1 MAKLRK
7 ACCYRKPKRAY
18 TRVSKYKRQS
28 FVKGVPGIKIVKFE
42 MGKTNGKFSHEIEL
56 VSKSHIQIRHNAF
69 ESARLAANR
78 YLEKN
83 LGKDNYHFKIKVY
96 PHQVIRHNPRANF
109 AGADRFQDGMKHAF
123 GKALGRAAIV
133 KEKQGILTARVD
145 EANINTAK
153 IALKRAGDKLP
164 CKYRLTVKV
173 LKSL

>member
-18 TRVSKYKRQS
+18 TRVSKYREKS
-28 FVKGVPGIKIVKFE
+28 YVKGVPGIKVVKFE
-42 MGKTNGKFSHEIEL
+42 TGKKNGDFTHIVEL
-56 VSKSHIQIRHNAF
+56 KSKNHIQIRHNAL

-83 LGKDNYHFKIKVY
+83 LGKTNYHFKIKVY
-96 PHQVIRHNPRANF
+96 PHQVMRHNPKANF

-133 KEKQGILTARVD
+133 KDGQTILYARVNED
-145 EANINTAK
+145 GINVAK
-153 IALKRAGDKLP
+153 TALKRAGDKLP
-164 CKYRLTVKV
+164 CKCYLEITQY
-173 LKSL
+173 